1 MTKMIIQI
9 DEKTRIK
16 GTGNCWEL
24 QRIRN
29 YKGQKKWEPHKWF
42 RTFRQA
48 LDEAVHCEIRTHSA
62 QTLSDAIDA
71 VSALVRRISK
81 LIPPGYRPH

>member
-1 MTKMIIQI
+1 MIIQI

-16 GTGNCWEL
+16 GTSRCWEL

-29 YKGQKKWEPHKWF
+29 YKGEKKWEPYKWF

-48 LDEAVHCEIRTHSA
+48 LDEAVHKEIRLHPA
-62 QTLSDAIDA
+62 RTLADAIDA
-71 VSALVRRISK
+71 VSAVVRRISK
-81 LIPPGYRPH
+81 LIPPGYRHE